1 MNITDVDKVLN
12 QGNVIKKVNVNN
24 PKGTTVTVQDT
35 QMPGRPQ
42 VTVDAATERRIVT
55 VVQPKTNK

>member
-42 VTVDAATERRIVT
+42 VTVDAATGRRIVT